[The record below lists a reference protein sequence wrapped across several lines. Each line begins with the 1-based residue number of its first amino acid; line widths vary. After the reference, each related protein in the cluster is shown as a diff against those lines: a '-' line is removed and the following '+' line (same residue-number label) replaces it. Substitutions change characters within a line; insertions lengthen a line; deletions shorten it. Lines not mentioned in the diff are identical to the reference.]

1 MKLLIITTDPKTLKW
16 KSRWSKIGMI
26 RNALNLTP
34 NATWDV
40 SIEYRD
46 LKPEVV
52 NGRVTHDWFNSVSYP
67 LFEQGYH
74 HVYLHFSMKRW
85 KELGIESDI
94 RGSNQNDTDFVGES
108 YGRGD
113 EHTLRGKTK
122 QNQFVQNV
130 LHEMSHELARATGVA
145 DMTHVW
151 HAEQSDISGIFRM
164 YDMNNWQPAY
174 VEQLRAK
181 ISIMQ
186 KIIQLMKRPVDTI
199 FHPVQFTPRLITQ
212 RYGKLNN
219 SYPRTGRHIGTDY
232 SMSIGT
238 PLHAPALGKVTAA
251 GTGKATGNYCH
262 FEYSFQGEIYEERWC
277 HLREVPRLGTYARG
291 TIVAR
296 SGNTGQSTG
305 PHLHREVWRR
315 DVRVDL
321 INAENWDEL
330 TLDPETLI

>member
-16 KSRWSKIGMI
+16 KSLWSKIGMI

-46 LKPEVV
+46 LKPQVV
-52 NGRVTHDWFNSVSYP
+52 DGRITHAWYDSISRP
-67 LFEQGYH
+67 LFNEGFH
-74 HVYLHFSMKRW
+74 HIYIHFSMKHWR
-85 KELGIESDI
+85 ELGLNADL
-94 RGSNQNDTDFVGES
+94 RGSNMTDADFVGES

-113 EHTLRGKTK
+113 ENTLRGKTR
-122 QNQFVQNV
+122 QNQFIQNI
-130 LHEMSHELARATGVA
+130 LHEMSHELARATGIA
-145 DMTHVW
+145 DMTHSW
-151 HAEQSDISGIFRM
+151 HVEQPDISGIFRL
-164 YDMNNWQPAY
+164 YDMNNWQPVY
-174 VEQLRAK
+174 QEKMSVI

-186 KIIQLMKRPVDTI
+186 KIIELLKRQEDTL
-199 FHPVQFTPRLITQ
+199 FHPVQYIPRFISQ
-212 RYGKLNN
+212 KYGKLND

-232 SMSIGT
+232 AIPVGT
-238 PLHAPALGKVTAA
+238 PIHAPALGKVTTA
-251 GTGKATGNYCH
+251 GMGKATGNFCH

-277 HLREVPRLGTYARG
+277 HLREVPRLGAYARG
-291 TIVAR
+291 TIVAH
-296 SGNTGQSTG
+296 SGNTGMSTG

-321 INAENWDEL
+321 INAENWDEM